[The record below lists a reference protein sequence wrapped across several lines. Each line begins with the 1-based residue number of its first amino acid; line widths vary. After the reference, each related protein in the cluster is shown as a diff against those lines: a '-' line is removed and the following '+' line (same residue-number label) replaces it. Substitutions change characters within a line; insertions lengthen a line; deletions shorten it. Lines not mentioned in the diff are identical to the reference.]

1 MKAVAVLGEDF
12 RVCSRFEFQTR
23 PIALT
28 TKVVTRTT
36 VLNDVTAAPFSVVLS
51 QLPAVKKNN
60 ENARTLICSNDSNL
74 ILPIFF
80 EVFCLEDSSAI
91 HQQK

>member
-36 VLNDVTAAPFSVVLS
+36 VLNDVTAAPFLVGFL
-51 QLPAVKKNN
+51 QLAAEKKH
-60 ENARTLICSNDSNL
+60 RKWCSCDV
-74 ILPIFF
+74 IKD
-80 EVFCLEDSSAI
+80 VCR
-91 HQQK
+91 